1 MVKRKF
7 MDADMKEAIEKLL
20 EVVNHQIATRK
31 VADCAWFIKDCIKS
45 WESSWK

>member
-20 EVVNHQIATRK
+20 EIVNHQIATRW
-31 VADCAWFIKDCIKS
+31 VADCAWFNKDCLKS
-45 WESSWK
+45 